1 MNTEWSTSTKQ
12 IVGVGLAIFGIFII
26 YLSRSILTVIVLAAL
41 LAFLLMPIVEFFN
54 IRLRMPRGLAV
65 LTTYLLA
72 VVVLLLSPLIF
83 LPPII
88 NGFNFL
94 ARIDYQILIDNSLL
108 WLETT
113 LVQLKDLGLGLG
125 RFTLQVDT
133 IVDPML
139 NFLHASEEQTITA
152 FPSLQTV
159 VDSLRSAATV
169 TVDLA
174 TNIAGTVFSGFITIV
189 VLILSSIY
197 ISVDAHKFHQVF
209 LDAAPPAYREELAI
223 LLRRTART
231 WRAYFRG
238 QLILML
244 IIGILT
250 WLGTMALGLRG
261 AFALGVIAGVLELIP
276 NLGPILAAIP
286 AIIVALIQ
294 GSTVLPVSN
303 WVFALIII
311 GFYILMQQFENSFV
325 VPRVLG
331 GAVDLH
337 PLVVLVGVLVGANVA
352 GIIGALL
359 AAPIIATGREI
370 VRYLYRK
377 ILGEAPFP
385 PEPEPPQ
392 VSSPSLWTVTQSAF
406 QTWYQR
412 LRPQKSTEQT
422 DENA

>member
-1 MNTEWSTSTKQ
+1 
-12 IVGVGLAIFGIFII
+12 
-26 YLSRSILTVIVLAAL
+26 
-41 LAFLLMPIVEFFN
+41 
-54 IRLRMPRGLAV
+54 MPRGLAV

-94 ARIDYQILIDNSLL
+94 ARIDYQILIDNSMV

-125 RFTLQVDT
+125 RFTVQVDT
-133 IVDPML
+133 IIDPML
-139 NFLHASEEQTITA
+139 NFLRASEEQTITS
-152 FPSLQTV
+152 FPSLETV

-197 ISVDAHKFHQVF
+197 ISVDAHKFHHVF
-209 LDAAPPAYREELAI
+209 LEAAPPAYREELTI

-244 IIGILT
+244 VIGVLT
-250 WLGTMALGLRG
+250 WLGTWMLGLRG

-286 AIIVALIQ
+286 AVIVALIQ

-337 PLVVLVGVLVGANVA
+337 PLIVMVGVLVGANVA

-370 VRYLYRK
+370 IRYLYRK
-377 ILGEAPFP
+377 ILGAPPFP
-385 PEPEPPQ
+385 PEPEIPQ
-392 VSSPSLWTVTQSAF
+392 VRGPSLWTLTRSTI
-406 QTWYQR
+406 QTWYKR
-412 LRPQKSTEQT
+412 LRPKETAKQT

>member
-1 MNTEWSTSTKQ
+1 MNPEWSTSTKH
-12 IVGVGLAIFGIFII
+12 IVGVGLALFGVFII
-26 YLSRSILTVIVLAAL
+26 YLSRSILTVIILAAL

-54 IRLRMPRGLAV
+54 NRLRMPRGLAV
-65 LTTYLLA
+65 LTTYILA

-94 ARIDYQILIDNSLL
+94 ARIDYQILIDDSLV

-125 RFTLQVDT
+125 RFTVQVDT
-133 IVDPML
+133 VIDPML
-139 NFLHASEEQTITA
+139 NFLRTSEQQTITA
-152 FPSLQTV
+152 FPSFQTV

-169 TVDLA
+169 TVDVA

-189 VLILSSIY
+189 VLVLSSVY
-197 ISVDAHKFHQVF
+197 ISIDAHKFHHVF

-244 IIGILT
+244 VIGVLT

-286 AIIVALIQ
+286 AVIVALIQ

-303 WVFALIII
+303 WMFALIII
-311 GFYILMQQFENSFV
+311 GFYILMQQFENTFV

-331 GAVDLH
+331 EAVDLH
-337 PLVVLVGVLVGANVA
+337 PLIVLVGVLAGANVA

-370 VRYLYRK
+370 VQYLYRK
-377 ILGEAPFP
+377 ILGENPFP
-385 PEPEPPQ
+385 PEPETPP
-392 VSSPSLWTVTQSAF
+392 VTGPSLWTLNRSTIQA
-406 QTWYQR
+406 WYER
-412 LRPQKSTEQT
+412 LRPQKTTEHS